1 MLRLNGI
8 SIVVMFLLC
17 LLVAGCQPELD
28 EQLTIVT
35 PPNAVSPSPNSKI
48 ITKVP
53 TLLGLGS
60 DEVSGRLGRLPDGS
74 SGSTKKTWTYCRVGS
89 KGRDL
94 MLQFDGEK
102 KLVKAIWALDPVKS
116 EAALATPV
124 RPDQLIPADVWNHKP
139 TGIYMSVPDAFVT
152 NPNPNTNPIVVYW
165 RIGENNFFAEVFNSR
180 QPVVEYAKIEMPGW
194 PDVGMPVLTNNGKD
208 FRSCDRIVKYGYSSG
223 GPPKIEATFRDP
235 RPRGIFRC
243 GYVYIGFVEF

>member
-1 MLRLNGI
+1 MLRLS
-8 SIVVMFLLC
+8 SIGAVVTFFLC

-35 PPNAVSPSPNSKI
+35 PSNAASPSPNSKI

-124 RPDQLIPADVWNHKP
+124 RPDQLIPADVWSHKP
-139 TGIYMSVPDAFVT
+139 TGIYVSTLGMD
-152 NPNPNTNPIVVYW
+152 NTNSIVIYW
-165 RIGENNFFAEVFNSR
+165 RIGENNFFAEVFNSQ
-180 QPVVEYAKIEMPGW
+180 QPVIEYAVITRQDGLTTS
-194 PDVGMPVLTNNGKD
+194 MPVLTNSGKN

-223 GPPKIEATFRDP
+223 RPPKIEGTFRDP
-235 RPRGIFRC
+235 RPRGSFFC
-243 GYVYIGFVEF
+243 SYVYIGFMEF